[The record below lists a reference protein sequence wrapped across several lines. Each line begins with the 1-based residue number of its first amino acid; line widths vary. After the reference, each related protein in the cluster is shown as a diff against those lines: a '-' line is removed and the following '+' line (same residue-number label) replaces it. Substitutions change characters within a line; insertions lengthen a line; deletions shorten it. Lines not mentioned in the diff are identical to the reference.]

1 MTDPVRRVVTGFGP
15 GGAPRVLFD
24 GPAPA
29 VVELPPEVGATL
41 VDLWRSDAVP
51 LDTTATVDATAAE
64 FALMPPGSL
73 FRIIDLAPGTA
84 APLWHT
90 TASVDCVYVAH
101 GEATVLL
108 GEEGGDVTEVHLATG
123 DTFVHR
129 GPRHAWVNRG
139 DAPCRLV
146 CTSIAATLPE
156 GITPG

>member
-29 VVELPPEVGATL
+29 VVEHPREVDSTL
-41 VDLWRSDAVP
+41 LHRWPADVVP
-51 LDTTATVDATAAE
+51 REARPNVQATAAE

-90 TASVDCVYVAH
+90 TASVDCVYVAQ